1 MRKNAPRL
9 PRPSAEVWHFAGVAL
24 QASKASM
31 SQAAPA
37 PMARSLL
44 LAFVV
49 VATTHAFRATTH
61 ASAARTH
68 AFSATTHASTA
79 RTHAFSAT
87 THASTA
93 RPKTRV
99 APLSMGLFDA
109 FAAAFKNEDFTRDDV
124 RCRARHVLVPD
135 EARAAAVL
143 AELEGGADFAA
154 VARRESTCASASK
167 GGDLGEF
174 KPGAMVAAFDAA
186 CFEGEPPPP
195 AGSLVGPVKTQFGY
209 HVILIT
215 DRSMNRDQVTELLAR
230 ND

>member
-1 MRKNAPRL
+1 MVEGRWRSMA
-9 PRPSAEVWHFAGVAL
+9 VACKMIHKDTDEE
-24 QASKASM
+24 QRE
-31 SQAAPA
+31 
-37 PMARSLL
+37 MARSLL

-49 VATTHAFRATTH
+49 VAT
-61 ASAARTH
+61 
-68 AFSATTHASTA
+68 
-79 RTHAFSAT
+79 THAFSAT

-174 KPGAMVAAFDAA
+174 KRGAMVPEFDEVRGQLTRECLCQPAVRSV
-186 CFEGEPPPP
+186 PP
-195 AGSLVGPVKTQFGY
+195 AS
-209 HVILIT
+209 
-215 DRSMNRDQVTELLAR
+215 
-230 ND
+230 

>member
-61 ASAARTH
+61 ASA
-68 AFSATTHASTA
+68 A

>member
-1 MRKNAPRL
+1 MPR
-9 PRPSAEVWHFAGVAL
+9 
-24 QASKASM
+24 
-31 SQAAPA
+31 AAPA
-37 PMARSLL
+37 LMKRLLL
-44 LAFVV
+44 LASVI
-49 VATTHAFRATTH
+49 ATTHAF
-61 ASAARTH
+61 
-68 AFSATTHASTA
+68 
-79 RTHAFSAT
+79 T

-135 EARAAAVL
+135 EARAAALL

-186 CFEGEPPPP
+186 CFDPPPP

-215 DRSMNRDQVTELLAR
+215 DRSMNKDQVTELLAR

>member
-1 MRKNAPRL
+1 
-9 PRPSAEVWHFAGVAL
+9 
-24 QASKASM
+24 
-31 SQAAPA
+31 
-37 PMARSLL
+37 MARSLL

-49 VATTHAFRATTH
+49 VAT
-61 ASAARTH
+61 
-68 AFSATTHASTA
+68 
-79 RTHAFSAT
+79 THAFSAT

-174 KPGAMVAAFDAA
+174 KPGAMVAAFDAV
-186 CFEGEPPPP
+186 CFEGDSPPP

>member
-1 MRKNAPRL
+1 
-9 PRPSAEVWHFAGVAL
+9 
-24 QASKASM
+24 
-31 SQAAPA
+31 
-37 PMARSLL
+37 MARSLL
-44 LAFVV
+44 LASVIATTHAFTTRASSPRL
-49 VATTHAFRATTH
+49 VATTHAFTTHASSPRLVATTH
-61 ASAARTH
+61 A
-68 AFSATTHASTA
+68 F
-79 RTHAFSAT
+79 T

-93 RPKTRV
+93 RPKPRV

-135 EARAAAVL
+135 EARAAALL

-186 CFEGEPPPP
+186 CFEGDPPPP

>member
-1 MRKNAPRL
+1 
-9 PRPSAEVWHFAGVAL
+9 
-24 QASKASM
+24 
-31 SQAAPA
+31 
-37 PMARSLL
+37 MARSLL

>member
-1 MRKNAPRL
+1 
-9 PRPSAEVWHFAGVAL
+9 
-24 QASKASM
+24 
-31 SQAAPA
+31 
-37 PMARSLL
+37 MARSLL
-44 LAFVV
+44 LASVIATTHAFTTRASSPRL
-49 VATTHAFRATTH
+49 VATTHAFTTHASSPRLVATTH
-61 ASAARTH
+61 AFA
-68 AFSATTHASTA
+68 
-79 RTHAFSAT
+79 

-135 EARAAAVL
+135 EARAAAL
-143 AELEGGADFAA
+143 LEELEGGADFAA

-186 CFEGEPPPP
+186 CFEGDPPPP

>member
-1 MRKNAPRL
+1 
-9 PRPSAEVWHFAGVAL
+9 
-24 QASKASM
+24 
-31 SQAAPA
+31 
-37 PMARSLL
+37 MARSLL

-49 VATTHAFRATTH
+49 VAT
-61 ASAARTH
+61 
-68 AFSATTHASTA
+68 
-79 RTHAFSAT
+79 THAFSAT

-143 AELEGGADFAA
+143 AELEGDFAA

-186 CFEGEPPPP
+186 CFDPPPP